1 MNDKVDYIEFTLIY
15 LAIVAGFA
23 FLSMTK
29 GWFSSFALAMAI
41 IIGVAVPLLAILR
54 R

>member
-1 MNDKVDYIEFTLIY
+1 MNEKVDYVEFTLMY

-29 GWFSSFALAMAI
+29 GWFSHFALAMAI
-41 IIGVAVPLLAILR
+41 IIGIAVPFLAILR